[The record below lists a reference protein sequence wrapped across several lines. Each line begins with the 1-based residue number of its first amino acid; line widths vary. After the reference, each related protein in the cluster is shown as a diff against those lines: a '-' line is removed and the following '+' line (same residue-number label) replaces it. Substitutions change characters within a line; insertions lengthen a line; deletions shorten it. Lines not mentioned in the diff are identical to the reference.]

1 MNTFTAVVADIG
13 GTNTRVALTQGTKIR
28 HDTIRRFRNAE
39 NTGIEPILAQYLAEM
54 NAQPDAVCIDMAG
67 PVHEGVGELTN
78 LDWRV
83 ESSALADTTK
93 AGTVAVLNDLQAMG
107 HALSHIGPESL
118 QQVMPGQDATDSALA
133 VRLVVNIGTGLNIAP
148 VYHSQGQTTVPPA
161 EAGHISLS
169 VQTAQELRL
178 RDWLAESHGTPGF
191 EETLSG
197 RGLEHIYAFHCRED
211 GTGDPLTAAEIMA
224 AFDEGQD
231 RALRSLRMFTRFVGR
246 YAGDTALITL
256 PFGGIFLVGGV
267 MRHVGPHLL
276 DLGFAEAFV
285 DKGRFSDYMAQF
297 PVHLM
302 TDDYAPL
309 AGCAGHLAEKMG
321 LTISPSP

>member
-1 MNTFTAVVADIG
+1 MTKFTAVVADIG
-13 GTNTRVALTQGTKIR
+13 GTNTRVALTSGTQVR

-39 NTGIEPILAQYLAEM
+39 NTGIEPILERYLTELGET
-54 NAQPDAVCIDMAG
+54 PDAVCIDMAG

-83 ESSALADTTK
+83 ESTALADTTGAK
-93 AGTVAVLNDLQAMG
+93 TVSVLNDLQAMG
-107 HALSHIGPESL
+107 HALAHVGPDSL
-118 QQVMPGQDATDSALA
+118 QTVLPGQNASGSSLA
-133 VRLVVNIGTGLNIAP
+133 VRLVVNVGTGLNIAP
-148 VYHSQGQTTVPPA
+148 VYHSHGQTTVPPA
-161 EAGHISLS
+161 EAGHISLP

-178 RDWLAESHGTPGF
+178 RDWIAESHGTPGF

-197 RGLEHIYAFHCRED
+197 RGLERLYAFHCRED
-211 GTGDPLTAAEIMA
+211 GEGDPLEAAQIMA
-224 AFDEGQD
+224 AFGEGED
-231 RALRSLRMFTRFVGR
+231 RAVRTLRMFTRFVGR
-246 YAGDTALITL
+246 YASDTALITL
-256 PFGGIFLVGGV
+256 PFGGIYLVGGV

-276 DLGFAEAFV
+276 DLGFAEAFA

-321 LTISPSP
+321 LST